1 MKKIDKYIAST
12 VLWAF
17 LVVAV
22 VLLGLDFALT
32 FIEQIKKVNDN
43 YTLQSLLQ
51 VIMYRLPGKFAEYI
65 PIAALI
71 GTLMGLGTL
80 AATSELTVMRAAGM
94 PIWRIGLAACQPIL
108 LVSLM
113 GMGISEFVAPAAEQ
127 KANLIEKFKGQQS
140 GTFSLTGGVWLKANK
155 DFVYIDAADDKGTLY
170 GVNIFSPDHSEP
182 APLNQKQLKYTK
194 NAVTAQHIQG
204 SRWQLNDVTKTYFFP
219 DRIETEKTATAEWNV
234 SITPENL
241 FLSSQ
246 EIETLSLSQLLNYQT
261 FLRQEKLDASQYE
274 LEFWITALRPIASL
288 ALVLVA
294 LSSVFGPLRSS
305 TMGGRIFTGVIIG
318 LAFQNA
324 LNLFGRMSVAVGF
337 PPLIGVSI
345 PIIICLL
352 AGIILVRRRG

>member
-1 MKKIDKYIAST
+1 MNRIDRYIGNS
-12 VLWAF
+12 VLWGF
-17 LVVAV
+17 LIVAV

-51 VIMYRLPGKFAEYI
+51 VILYRLPGKLAEYI
-65 PIAALI
+65 PIASLI

-94 PIWRIGLAACQPIL
+94 PIWRIGFAACQPIL
-108 LVSLM
+108 LVSLL
-113 GMGISEFVAPAAEQ
+113 GMGISEFVAPTAEQ
-127 KANLIEKFKGQQS
+127 KANLIEKFKDQET
-140 GTFSLTGGVWLKANK
+140 GTFSLSGGVWLKADNN
-155 DFVYIDAADDKGTLY
+155 FVYIDAADDTGTLY
-170 GVNIFSPDHSEP
+170 GIEIF
-182 APLNQKQLKYTK
+182 APNQQQGLQQLAFTK
-194 NAVTAQHIQG
+194 SATTAKHIQG
-204 SRWQLNDVTKTYFFP
+204 STWQLNDVTETVFFP
-219 DRIETEKTATAEWNV
+219 DRIETKSTPHAEWNV

-241 FLSSQ
+241 FLASQ
-246 EIETLSLSQLLNYQT
+246 DPETLSLSQLLNYQT
-261 FLRQEKLDASQYE
+261 YLRQEKLDASQYE
-274 LEFWITALRPIASL
+274 LEFWITALRPAASL

-305 TMGGRIFTGVIIG
+305 TMGGRIFSGVIIG

-324 LNLFGRMSVAVGF
+324 LNLFGRMSVAVSF
-337 PPLIGVSI
+337 PPIIGVSI

>member
-1 MKKIDKYIAST
+1 MTKIDKYIASS

-17 LVVAV
+17 LIVAV

-43 YTLQSLLQ
+43 YTIQSLLQ
-51 VIMYRLPGKFAEYI
+51 VILFRLPGKLAEYI
-65 PIAALI
+65 PIASLI

-94 PIWRIGLAACQPIL
+94 PIWRIGFAACQPIL
-108 LVSLM
+108 LVSLL
-113 GMGISEFVAPAAEQ
+113 GMGVSEFVAPVAEQ
-127 KANLIEKFKGQQS
+127 KANLIEKFKGQES
-140 GTFSLTGGVWLKANK
+140 GAFSLTGGVWLKADN
-155 DFVYIDAADDKGTLY
+155 DFVYIDAADAVGTLY
-170 GVNIFSPDHSEP
+170 GIQIFSPDG
-182 APLNQKQLKYTK
+182 QQLKHIIT
-194 NAVTAQHIQG
+194 ATSAQHTEG
-204 SRWQLNDVTKTYFFP
+204 SQWQLNNVTETIFAP
-219 DRIETEKTATAEWNV
+219 DHVEKKSLEHTNWNV
-234 SITPENL
+234 SITPEHL
-241 FLSSQ
+241 FLASQ
-246 EIETLSLSQLLNYQT
+246 EPDALSLSQLKNYQT
-261 FLRQEKLDASQYE
+261 YLKQQKLDGAQYE

-324 LNLFGRMSVAVGF
+324 LNLFGRMSVAINF
-337 PPLIGVSI
+337 PPIIGVSI

>member
-1 MKKIDKYIAST
+1 MTKIDKYIASS

-17 LVVAV
+17 LIVAV

-43 YTLQSLLQ
+43 YTIQSLLQ
-51 VIMYRLPGKFAEYI
+51 VILFRLPGKLAEYI
-65 PIAALI
+65 PVASLI

-94 PIWRIGLAACQPIL
+94 PIWRIGFAACQPIL
-108 LVSLM
+108 LVSLL
-113 GMGISEFVAPAAEQ
+113 GMGISEFVAPMAEQ
-127 KANLIEKFKGQQS
+127 KANLIEKFKGQES
-140 GTFSLTGGVWLKANK
+140 GTFSLTGGVWLKADNS
-155 DFVYIDAADDKGTLY
+155 FVYIDAADDMGKLY
-170 GVNIFSPDHSEP
+170 GIQIFSPDG
-182 APLNQKQLKYTK
+182 QKLKNIIT
-194 NAVTAQHIQG
+194 ASSAQHTEG
-204 SRWQLNDVTKTYFFP
+204 SQWQLNNVT
-219 DRIETEKTATAEWNV
+219 ETIFVSDHVEKKSMEHANWNV
-234 SITPENL
+234 SITPEHL
-241 FLSSQ
+241 FLASQ
-246 EIETLSLSQLLNYQT
+246 EPDALSLSQLKNYQT
-261 FLRQEKLDASQYE
+261 YLKQQKLDGAQYE

-324 LNLFGRMSVAVGF
+324 LNLFGRMSVAINF
-337 PPLIGVSI
+337 PPVIGVSI
-345 PIIICLL
+345 PIVICLL